1 MKVEGG
7 RMTEIGE
14 MIPQRYCSG
23 RDAGGHDAEE
33 RKAPLHKSLNS
44 EEIIRTGTRI
54 TQIGR
59 IYTDPGVSVST
70 VAPVDVA
77 QPSRPLTPC
86 TRMPAHWHTWTRPQG
101 AQPLTYG
108 SCHTWRPVFYR
119 PPPIIHDDKKPQIM
133 APRVT
138 PLEGVSS
145 YALRGIGVRG
155 VKNPQGFGIDER
167 RFVHQVEIMD
177 ANALQLSEREI
188 ANKVK
193 GAGRKLPHM
202 AMKTSRGCP
211 YKCIYVSKQI
221 FEHKFRGQRQERTVE
236 YSRDFEEFF
245 SSKPL

>member
-167 RFVHQVEIMD
+167 RFVAIIHRKVRE
-177 ANALQLSEREI
+177 ERKAEEQKSLRPLRSLRLI
-188 ANKVK
+188 NYHGIPTAPGNK
-193 GAGRKLPHM
+193 A
-202 AMKTSRGCP
+202 
-211 YKCIYVSKQI
+211 
-221 FEHKFRGQRQERTVE
+221 TVVFQTGFTG
-236 YSRDFEEFF
+236 STGW
-245 SSKPL
+245 